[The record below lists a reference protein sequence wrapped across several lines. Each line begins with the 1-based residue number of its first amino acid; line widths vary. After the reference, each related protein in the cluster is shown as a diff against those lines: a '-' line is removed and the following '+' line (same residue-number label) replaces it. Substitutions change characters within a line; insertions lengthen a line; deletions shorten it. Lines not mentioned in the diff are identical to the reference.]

1 MATIAKS
8 GTPSL
13 SSVLP
18 GQDKT
23 ISGLL
28 AGEAIA
34 AGDACY
40 IKSDGKVW
48 KSTGAAANAAAEVH
62 GWAAREAGVGE
73 AVTLVFDVN
82 IRYGAAMTPGAKFYL
97 SATAGLIDDAPT
109 TGGVAPIG
117 FVVDATRIRVFQS
130 RYPEPAA

>member
-1 MATIAKS
+1 MAVIAKS

-40 IKSDGKVW
+40 INADGKVY
-48 KSTGAAANAAAEVH
+48 KSTGAAANAAAKVD
-62 GWAAREAGVGE
+62 GFAAREAGINE

-82 IRYGAAMTPGAKFYL
+82 FRYGSGMTPGARIYL
-97 SATAGLIDDAPT
+97 AATAGLIDGAAT
-109 TGGVAPIG
+109 TGGTAPIG
-117 FVVDATRIRVFQS
+117 FVVDATRIRVWQS
-130 RYPEPAA
+130 RY

>member
-1 MATIAKS
+1 MADIAKS

-13 SSVLP
+13 CSVLP

-48 KSTGAAANAAAEVH
+48 LSTGAAANAAAEVH
-62 GWAAREAGVGE
+62 GFAAKAAAVGE

-82 IRYGAAMTPGAKFYL
+82 IRYGAGMTPGAKFYL
-97 SATAGLIDDAPT
+97 SGAVAGAIADAAS
-109 TGGVAPIG
+109 TGGVGQIG
-117 FVVDATRIRVFQS
+117 FCVDATRIRVWQS
-130 RYPEPAA
+130 RYPEAA